1 MVMKSK
7 ICAVLLGLLPM
18 SFANAAPATYK
29 MDPEHTFPS
38 FEADHMGVSLWRGK
52 FDKTSGTML
61 LDREAKTGSVDVSID
76 LSSVDFGHKKM
87 NEQARSDAFFDVAK
101 FPTATYKGKLS
112 DFVDGKPTKVVGDLN
127 LHGVTRPVTLN
138 IDLFNCIPHPMLKR
152 ELCGAD
158 ATGTFKRD
166 DFGLTAG
173 KDYGFKMDVVLRI
186 QMESIKTE

>member
-1 MVMKSK
+1 MKIK
-7 ICAVLLGLLPM
+7 PLLPAALLGLLPIGAA
-18 SFANAAPATYK
+18 SAAPATYK

-52 FDKTSGTML
+52 FDKTSGTMT
-61 LDREAKTGSVDVSID
+61 LDREAKTGSVDVTVD
-76 LSSVDFGHKKM
+76 LSSVDFGHQKM
-87 NEQARSDAFFDVAK
+87 NEHARSEDFFDVAK
-101 FPTATYKGKLS
+101 FPQATYKGKLS
-112 DFVDGKPTKVVGDLN
+112 DFVDGKPTRVVGDLN

-166 DFGLTAG
+166 EFGLTAG

-186 QMESIKTE
+186 QMESIKSE

>member
-1 MVMKSK
+1 MKTTAS
-7 ICAVLLGLLPM
+7 CLAALAMFGT
-18 SFANAAPATYK
+18 FAASAAPATYK

-61 LDREAKTGSVDVSID
+61 LDREARTGSVDVTVD
-76 LSSVDFGHKKM
+76 LGSVDFGHKKM
-87 NEQARSDAFFDVAK
+87 NEHAVSNEFFDVAK
-101 FPTATYKGKLS
+101 YPKATYKGKLT

-127 LHGVTRPVTLN
+127 LHGVTKPVTLN

-186 QMESIKTE
+186 QMESIKSE